1 MIVPANAAV
10 SSISLEKD
18 SYTIEE
24 SMIFI
29 GKEQTGKKSVFV
41 VIDDPTGDYVGMISD
56 PSSDVDGSFSTF
68 PRDVT
73 NYFKSRGIYNAT
85 AFTDDQKK
93 NEGLTIKLQ
102 FDGNKVFVVPDF
114 VLALNSIPDK
124 TIEEEKTLTFIP
136 ALTQSLTGVTYSL
149 EKNPP
154 VGASIDGQTGKFTWA
169 PTGSQGPGQYVFDI
183 VVKKGGLDDRE
194 SVKIIVTDAITT
206 PTCTSTQHLSNGVCV
221 ANTSIPTPE
230 PKPIPE
236 PKETGI
242 ASFVDPNKDPQSYV
256 DRYNNEPTYKKWFD
270 ENFPEY
276 SSIYEAVGLKAPTE
290 LASFV
295 DPNKDPQSYVD
306 RYNNEP
312 TYKKWFDENFPEY
325 SSIYEAVG
333 LEEPEV
339 AELEFG
345 ECGSG
350 TKLVGDTCE
359 VVNNPKQG
367 GGCLIATATYGSEMA
382 SQVQQLR
389 ELRDN
394 SLLQTESGT
403 SFMNTFNDFYYS
415 FSPAIADYER
425 ENPIFK
431 EVVKITLTPMI
442 SSLSLLNYVDIDSET
457 EVLGYGISLIV
468 LNLGMYFVAPA
479 MLFYGIKKTK
489 TRLSF

>member
-1 MIVPANAAV
+1 MRTKLGIFLVFSLVSLMIVPANATV

-24 SMIFI
+24 QMTFI

-41 VIDDPTGDYVGMISD
+41 VIDDPTGKFVGMSSD
-56 PSSDVDGSFSTF
+56 PSSDVDGSFSTIA
-68 PRDVT
+68 RDVT
-73 NYFKSRGIYNAT
+73 LYFKSKGIYNAT

-102 FDGNKVFVVPDF
+102 FDGNKIFVVPDF

-124 TIEEEKTLTFIP
+124 TIEEKKTLTFIP
-136 ALTQSLTGVTYSL
+136 ALTQSLTGVTYIL

-154 VGASIDGQTGKFTWA
+154 VGASIDEQTGKFTWT
-169 PTGSQGPGQYVFDI
+169 PSESQGPGQYVFDI

-206 PTCTSTQHLSNGVCV
+206 PTCTSAQHLSNGVCV

-230 PKPIPE
+230 PIPE
-236 PKETGI
+236 PKDTGI
-242 ASFVDPNKDPQSYV
+242 
-256 DRYNNEPTYKKWFD
+256 
-270 ENFPEY
+270 
-276 SSIYEAVGLKAPTE
+276 
-290 LASFV
+290 ASFV

-339 AELEFG
+339 TESEFG
-345 ECGSG
+345 ECGPG

-442 SSLSLLNYVDIDSET
+442 SSLSLLNYVDMDSET

-468 LNLGMYFVAPA
+468 LNLGMYFVAPV

>member
-1 MIVPANAAV
+1 MRTKLGVFFVFSLVFLMIVPANAAV

-56 PSSDVDGSFSTF
+56 PSSDVDGSFSTI

-73 NYFKSRGIYNAT
+73 NYFKSKGIYNAT

-276 SSIYEAVGLKAPTE
+276 SSIYEAVGL
-290 LASFV
+290 
-295 DPNKDPQSYVD
+295 
-306 RYNNEP
+306 
-312 TYKKWFDENFPEY
+312 
-325 SSIYEAVG
+325 
-333 LEEPEV
+333 EEPEV

-345 ECGSG
+345 ECGPG